1 MAEVL
6 ERDVPA
12 KPRRSVRN
20 FASLMEQVL
29 RENDWKGGWGG
40 LTSGDLLMSL
50 GQELRELRK
59 AMKMWSR
66 LQERPWN
73 RTKEAYDEAKRNV
86 AREAADV
93 ANFSMMIAEVLGDVG
108 LANRPKKKTA
118 KVRWR

>member
-6 ERDVPA
+6 EQDAPA
-12 KPRRSVRN
+12 KPRGSVRN

-29 RENDWKGGWGG
+29 QENDWKGGWGG
-40 LTSGDLLMSL
+40 LTSGYLLRRLS
-50 GQELRELRK
+50 QELRELRK
-59 AMKMWSR
+59 AVKTCSLMR
-66 LQERPWN
+66 EHPWN
-73 RTKEAYDEAKRNV
+73 RTNEAYDEAKQMV